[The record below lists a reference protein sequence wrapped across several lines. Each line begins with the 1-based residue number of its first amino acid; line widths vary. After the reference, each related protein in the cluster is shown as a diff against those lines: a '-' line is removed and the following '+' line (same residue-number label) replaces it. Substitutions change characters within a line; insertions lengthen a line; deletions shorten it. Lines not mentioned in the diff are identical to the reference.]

1 MVQQILDDLR
11 TYFEAKTTITPE
23 EQALQQRLKDDF
35 FPITSVSRE
44 DLQTY
49 GFDTRSVTDAQMR
62 RLAQKWQM
70 ITASSFFGQAWKL
83 SPKGWS
89 FRVTPNVRFAP
100 AGMFVSMGRKVLF
113 VVKVAGRSGMNICM
127 FWLSFLTTRLSSK
140 KNISVILRLVAVTM
154 VHVMFP
160 NTIILPILRNNRS
173 RTDISNRLAGRN
185 HNYTFFKTS
194 LTMISI
200 V

>member
-11 TYFEAKTTITPE
+11 TYFEAKITITPE
-23 EQALQQRLKDDF
+23 EQALLQRLKDDF

-44 DLQTY
+44 DLQAY
-49 GFDTRSVTDAQMR
+49 GFDIRFVTDGQMR
-62 RLAQKWQM
+62 RLAQKMANDYCEQL
-70 ITASSFFGQAWKL
+70 FGQAWKL

-185 HNYTFFKTS
+185 HNYTFS
-194 LTMISI
+194 RRI
-200 V
+200 